1 MNTATH
7 LTPDNRLA
15 FPSLIRPLG
24 RYLGM
29 RLAGLR
35 SGLRSDTREAAS
47 TDSTGALEKGRT
59 FWADQPMSREI
70 SCLEGTLWLTFDGVR
85 KDIILEAGESY
96 RCDSASRLA
105 IHALDAACFD
115 MI

>member
-7 LTPDNRLA
+7 LTYNNSLA
-15 FPSLIRPLG
+15 LPSLIRPLG
-24 RYLGM
+24 RYLGGW
-29 RLAGLR
+29 LSALR
-35 SGLRSDTREAAS
+35 SALRTEAREAAS
-47 TDSTGALEKGRT
+47 TASTGSLDKGRT
-59 FWADQPMSREI
+59 FWVEQPMSREI
-70 SCLEGTLWLTFDGVR
+70 NCLEGTLWLTFDGVR